1 MAITT
6 LPPDEKELTLTLVP
20 DIARPV
26 TTKPR
31 IQTPAKRGA
40 KVFLRILPDLAVT
53 PGQKTSSRGFILIMG
68 AIVVG
73 TLLSLL
79 ALNTMMTSDAF
90 ILERLKLQTNI
101 ANDQRDAIL
110 KLAETKASPEQL
122 AEAATNLGMIPAEKI
137 LYLDVQSLPDISP
150 TLGTVK

>member
-20 DIARPV
+20 DIAHPV

-31 IQTPAKRGA
+31 TQTPVKRGA
-40 KVFLRILPDLAVT
+40 KVFLRILPDLAVA
-53 PGQKTSSRGFILIMG
+53 PGQKASSRGFILIMG

-110 KLAETKASPEQL
+110 KLAESKASPDQL
-122 AEAATNLGMIPAEKI
+122 AEAATKLGMIPAQKI
-137 LYLDVQSLPDISP
+137 MYLDVQSLPDVSP
-150 TLGTVK
+150 TPGAVK